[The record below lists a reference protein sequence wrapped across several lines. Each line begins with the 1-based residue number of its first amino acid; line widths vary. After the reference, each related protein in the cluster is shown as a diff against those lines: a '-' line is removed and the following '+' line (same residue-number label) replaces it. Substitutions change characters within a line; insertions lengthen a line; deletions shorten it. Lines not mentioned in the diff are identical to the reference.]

1 MTKKVMAYGV
11 VGLLALALV
20 GGTAYTLLNPTEAQA
35 QLGSAGGQGQGG
47 EGREAWRNGNGEDLA
62 GGLAGRGQG
71 EGGGGGGGGGESG
84 SRQQGSY
91 GAGQQEELSAVE
103 IQGILYMREE
113 EKLARDVYLTLYDKW
128 PLRPFKNISQAEQ
141 RHMDRIGQLLKDRK
155 IKDPVV
161 TDRRGVFSN
170 AALAKLYTTLVAEGQ
185 TSETAAL
192 KVGAHIEELDIADIQ
207 RMRSHGPDAQVR
219 AAYDSLECGSR
230 NHLRAYTRQLSRRG
244 VTYVPEHLSQAAF
257 DAIIKAEH
265 ERCGLASGRGGRGRG
280 NRGMPGRGGKGQ
292 GHGRGQR

>member
-1 MTKKVMAYGV
+1 MRQRDDKTVPDWLSQQTGARW
-11 VGLLALALV
+11 LATTALV
-20 GGTAYTLLNPTEAQA
+20 AAVPLLTASSAQA
-35 QLGSAGGQGQGG
+35 QGDRAGPQTARNQAVDRAPAPTATTSA
-47 EGREAWRNGNGEDLA
+47 ATASAATVAKDLVF
-62 GGLAGRGQG
+62 L
-71 EGGGGGGGGGESG
+71 
-84 SRQQGSY
+84 
-91 GAGQQEELSAVE
+91 
-103 IQGILYMREE
+103 REE